1 MCFTYVPQIKR
12 DKLDKK
18 AEPGIF
24 MGYSSTSKAYRVFQP
39 NTGKF
44 FISRDVQFME
54 NEQWNWNDTENK
66 PIADPLQN
74 PDKLVDDPP
83 VRGTR
88 LLSDVYERCNVAV
101 LEPAG
106 YWDAKEDPK
115 WRATMQ
121 DELTMIDKNQT

>member
-1 MCFTYVPQIKR
+1 VPQIKR

-24 MGYSSTSKAYRVFQP
+24 VDYSSTFKVYRVFQP
-39 NTGKF
+39 NIRHF
-44 FISRDVQFME
+44 LISRDVMFMA
-54 NEQWNWNDTENK
+54 NEQWNWNDTKNN

-74 PDKLVDDPP
+74 PDELVNDHP

-106 YWDAKEDPK
+106 YWDA
-115 WRATMQ
+115 
-121 DELTMIDKNQT
+121 